1 MPKFVLYLKLK
12 STIFFMVLFF
22 SYTTQKTSTYL
33 SMEEEQ
39 ATTGALVTAM
49 VKGSLMRSLTS
60 LTEKLKAVRT
70 LK

>member
-1 MPKFVLYLKLK
+1 
-12 STIFFMVLFF
+12 MVLFF